1 MIIYDVYGSFPEDGE
16 EYFAN
21 CSISDVYTALIDLK
35 GFHRAN
41 KKKITT
47 LIAWL
52 PNIARI
58 NAGNEDVEVIFT
70 NGESVEV
77 ENVGIVRDLCDKL
90 LDYTIRKD

>member
-1 MIIYDVYGSFPEDGE
+1 MIIYDVYGSFPEDNE

-21 CSISDVYTALIDLK
+21 CSISEVYTALIGLS
-35 GFHRAN
+35 GFQRAN

-52 PNIARI
+52 PNIACI
-58 NAGNEDVEVIFT
+58 NAEKEDVEVIFT

-77 ENVGIVRDLCDKL
+77 ENVGIVRDLCDAL
-90 LDYTIRKD
+90 INYTIRKE